1 MLLTKLISPVQSAF
15 LTRRLITNNI
25 IVAFEL
31 IHHMENKGRGRV
43 GEVAMKIDISKVYDQ
58 VN

>member
-15 LTRRLITNNI
+15 VTRRLITNNTM
-25 IVAFEL
+25 VAFEL
-31 IHHMENKGRGRV
+31 IHHMNNTGRGKV
-43 GEVAMKIDISKVYDQ
+43 GEVAMNIDISKVYDQ